1 MVYAHGRTWRYAF
14 NAKKSGVLVFGETDK
29 EHDVNSKYRLF
40 LLGRDK
46 VSERTSYDHVGI
58 SVSIFPGDTDGI
70 IDRI

>member
-1 MVYAHGRTWRYAF
+1 M
-14 NAKKSGVLVFGETDK
+14 FGETDK
-29 EHDVNSKYRLF
+29 KHDVNLKYWLF

-70 IDRI
+70 IERI